1 MCTRL
6 APDSF
11 SLVSLP
17 RLAPTSC
24 SRVLLP
30 RLAPASCS
38 RVLLPRLAPASCSR
52 VLLPRLAPASC
63 SRVLLPRLAPASCSR
78 VFRLP
83 GSSRCSLRS
92 DPAFPSAPHSTLA
105 RMATSWILL
114 ILLWIYPG
122 QRYRASR
129 IILVFDPSTR
139 PPTVLDALTAP
150 GD

>member
-63 SRVLLPRLAPASCSR
+63 SRVLLPLLAPPSCLPTSR
-78 VFRLP
+78 LSPP
-83 GSSRCSLRS
+83 GLLLARCSLRS
-92 DPAFPSAPHSTLA
+92 DPAFPVRTP
-105 RMATSWILL
+105 
-114 ILLWIYPG
+114 
-122 QRYRASR
+122 
-129 IILVFDPSTR
+129 FDSGTCGHE
-139 PPTVLDALTAP
+139 LDSP
-150 GD
+150 YFIGDL